1 MIPYESTPFEQ
12 FAQQAPWLPGTRF
25 GSVFLHQ
32 NLPRASVSQDG
43 GADILKWKYAGA
55 AAYDDVV
62 IDFVDFWLTTTPD
75 QDGGMKCWLTYYE
88 EGISK
93 GAVDSV
99 MDYFLAFVAKIN
111 DSGESKVGPLDELS
125 FDPSWAECRPT
136 HQQQQEP
143 EIHSSTPISDDTFD
157 CLRSLWEEALPP
169 SDQLEQGTFFS
180 LGGDSL
186 AAVNLSCLCQ
196 TPGFDLSL
204 QDIYDIPGLMAQWE
218 IITGRRQR
226 VVRRRPKLAFV
237 SE

>member
-1 MIPYESTPFEQ
+1 
-12 FAQQAPWLPGTRF
+12 
-25 GSVFLHQ
+25 
-32 NLPRASVSQDG
+32 
-43 GADILKWKYAGA
+43 
-55 AAYDDVV
+55 
-62 IDFVDFWLTTTPD
+62 
-75 QDGGMKCWLTYYE
+75 MKCWLTYYE

-93 GAVDSV
+93 GEADPV

-111 DSGESKVGPLDELS
+111 DSGESKVGTLDELS
-125 FDPSWAECRPT
+125 FDPSWVECRPT

-157 CLRSLWEEALPP
+157 CLRSLWKEALPP

-186 AAVNLSCLCQ
+186 AAANLSCLCQ
-196 TPGFDLSL
+196 TSGFDLSL
-204 QDIYDIPGLMAQWE
+204 QDIYDFPGLKAQLE

-226 VVRRRPKLAFV
+226 VVRQRPKLAFV